1 MARFYGQSK
10 KRGRPPRNSVSRGL
24 WLVIAIFIAGFAVF
38 LLIITK
44 PTKPTPV
51 KQTPPPIASIK
62 KPAPEK
68 VKPKFEF
75 YNILPEKQIA
85 SPKTTAKPPAQAP
98 KVVVVPKVPEKSVTP
113 KTIEEPKTETKA
125 VAAPKTAEVKT
136 EETKPQEVKPK
147 EITPTPKA
155 ATAKKVPSTYW
166 VQVAAFPEFD
176 EADALKAE
184 LAFLGLP
191 ASIQTATVNDKK
203 WYRVRSGPFKTEAD
217 AKKAQQQFT
226 DADVASKIVAE

>member
-10 KRGRPPRNSVSRGL
+10 RRGRPAHKPVSRGL

-85 SPKTTAKPPAQAP
+85 SPKTTPKTPAQAP
-98 KVVVVPKVPEKSVTP
+98 KVVVVPKVPEKTITP
-113 KTIEEPKTETKA
+113 KTSEEPKTETKI
-125 VAAPKTAEVKT
+125 VAPKTAEVKT
-136 EETKPQEVKPK
+136 QETKPK
-147 EITPTPKA
+147 EITPEPKT

-191 ASIQTATVNDKK
+191 ATIQTATVNDKK

-217 AKKAQQQFT
+217 AKKAQQQF
-226 DADVASKIVAE
+226 ANSDVTSKIVAE